1 MRHVYGCSK
10 PRRSAIPALRRWA
23 RLRPFTHEIA
33 SSFCVTALLTPH
45 DALLIPDASR
55 DPRFAHFPVVA
66 GAPHVKT
73 YAGVPLLSD
82 KGVR

>member
-1 MRHVYGCSK
+1 M
-10 PRRSAIPALRRWA
+10 
-23 RLRPFTHEIA
+23 A